1 MPTFCAMLAWYGW
14 ANYRTG
20 ARFPVLRAAL
30 LTCVLLAA
38 AAVWSRTTGPAPD
51 WRAVAVRAD
60 SLKNAGDYRRS
71 VSLLDSALTRA
82 KAVNDQLA
90 VGDLLRRKAVLFQL
104 LGENDR
110 ALTVLYQALGVE
122 KERGE
127 DLGLAEVLNNIG
139 AIQHFQKN
147 YGKAADY
154 YRRSG
159 EIYQRLGLKR
169 ETAKYWNNMGSLY
182 EDMDQPQNAL
192 VFHKHGLQIWEAL
205 QDTGWIG
212 ISDMHLGTC
221 QQQLGN
227 WDSARTYL
235 EASIRNLTGR
245 NSELQLAVVHIIYGS
260 NENSAGHPREAVR
273 YCQNGLAMAEA
284 VHARP
289 FEQQACECLSSAY
302 DSLGDK
308 GRALA
313 FFRRSVALK
322 DSLFGEAKVKELTRV
337 EMDHDFAQRELADSL
352 TRAKQQV
359 EEELRHQGEV
369 AGEREGRNIAI
380 FSGIAVLVL
389 AGGLWSRLR
398 HMRLFNARLQREQS
412 RSERLLLN
420 ILPASVAQELK
431 DKGTARARDYP
442 GATILFSDFKD
453 FTRISANMGA
463 QALVEELDTCFK
475 AFDGI
480 ITAHAIEKIKTIGD
494 AYMCVG
500 GLPDPASTTPA
511 EVVRAALEMQAFITA
526 RKAEREKNGQPAFE
540 MRVGIHTGP
549 VVAGIV
555 GVKKFAYDIWG
566 DAVNTASAMESA
578 CEAGKVNISEATFQH
593 VKDEPGFVFTP
604 RGKVQAKG
612 KGEMEMYFVEVV

>member
-1 MPTFCAMLAWYGW
+1 MFEQYGSAMC
-14 ANYRTG
+14 RDD
-20 ARFPVLRAAL
+20 ARLTVLRAAL
-30 LTCVLLAA
+30 LALVLLAVTP
-38 AAVWSRTTGPAPD
+38 VWSRTSDPAPT
-51 WRAVAVRAD
+51 WQSLMAEAD
-60 SLKNAGDYRRS
+60 GLKDAGLYHRS
-71 VSLLDSALTRA
+71 VLMLDSALVVANVDGDQRA
-82 KAVNDQLA
+82 I
-90 VGDLLRRKAVLFQL
+90 GRLLRRKAVLFQL

-110 ALTVLYQALGVE
+110 ALTVLYQALEVE
-122 KERGE
+122 KGRGE
-127 DLGLAEVLNNIG
+127 DLGLAEVLNHIG

-147 YGKAADY
+147 YEKAGDY

-159 EIYQRLGLKR
+159 EIYQRLGLQR

-182 EDMDQPQNAL
+182 EDRGQPQNAL
-192 VFHKHGLQIWEAL
+192 VFHKHGLRIWETL

-212 ISDMHLGTC
+212 ISDMHLGIC

-245 NSELQLAVVHIIYGS
+245 NSELQLAVVYIIYGN
-260 NENSAGHPREAVR
+260 NEISAGHPRLALR
-273 YCQNGLAMAEA
+273 YCRMGLAMAEA
-284 VHARP
+284 RHAKP
-289 FEQQACECLSSAY
+289 FEQQACECLSKAY
-302 DSLGDK
+302 GALGDD

-313 FFRRSVALK
+313 MFRRSVALK
-322 DSLFGEAKVKELTRV
+322 DTLFGEARVQEMTRV
-337 EMDHDFAQRELADSL
+337 EMDHEFAQRELADSL

-369 AGEREGRNIAI
+369 ASEREGRNIAI
-380 FSGIAVLVL
+380 FSGVAVLVL

-398 HMRLFNARLQREQS
+398 HMRLSSARIQRERE

-431 DKGTARARDYP
+431 DKGTAMARDYP

-453 FTRISANMGA
+453 FTRISASMSA

-475 AFDGI
+475 AFDRI
-480 ITAHAIEKIKTIGD
+480 ITAKGIEKIKTIGD

-500 GLPDPASTTPA
+500 GLPDPTSTDPTG
-511 EVVRAALEMQAFITA
+511 VVSAALEMQAYIAA
-526 RKAEREKNGQPAFE
+526 RKAAREKTGLPAFE
-540 MRVGIHTGP
+540 MRVGIHTGS

-555 GVKKFAYDIWG
+555 GMKKFAYDIWG

-578 CEAGKVNISEATFQH
+578 GEAGKVNISEATFQC

-612 KGEMEMYFVEVV
+612 KGEMEMYFVERG